1 MTRRDEEDY
10 DHERQGRA
18 ATRSQICRSA
28 TRAEH
33 EQDISRFGFDPSNAY
48 SQRENY
54 GT

>member
-1 MTRRDEEDY
+1 MTLHDEEDH
-10 DHERQGRA
+10 DHKRQGRA

-33 EQDISRFGFDPSNAY
+33 EQDRFGFDPSKAY